1 MEAAGIDRAAMSQ
14 ILGNRTATGMIRA
27 ATQTLVHQGQ

>member
-1 MEAAGIDRAAMSQ
+1 MERAMTTQRLGQSTAAGM
-14 ILGNRTATGMIRA
+14 MRA